1 MSSRWRYKPWIIACC
16 VLSIK
21 IRHLDWCFHQ
31 TLCSHLIEPN
41 LKKTLNLVRYVIWLF
56 ILDAIDV
63 NYDSGIIISSCYVKL
78 QLQPWKTDQLWSP
91 PQHFWNLYFQSNV
104 IRKSTVGIPPP
115 PRLNKSFA
123 NFLPDLRLLHQQ
135 RGVSGD
141 SNLLLLAVR
150 QHRLPPVRLASR
162 HGKPAHG
169 FLRVLRAL
177 QKN

>member
-1 MSSRWRYKPWIIACC
+1 MLVRLASPEDGLEVGRGCRQDDLVALNKAVFVAGQGHVVEV
-16 VLSIK
+16 VL
-21 IRHLDWCFHQ
+21 D
-31 TLCSHLIEPN
+31 SHLLESQRFEFPP
-41 LKKTLNLVRYVIWLF
+41 TLI
-56 ILDAIDV
+56 
-63 NYDSGIIISSCYVKL
+63 
-78 QLQPWKTDQLWSP
+78 
-91 PQHFWNLYFQSNV
+91 
-104 IRKSTVGIPPP
+104 
-115 PRLNKSFA
+115 KSFT

-169 FLRVLRAL
+169 FLRVLRAM